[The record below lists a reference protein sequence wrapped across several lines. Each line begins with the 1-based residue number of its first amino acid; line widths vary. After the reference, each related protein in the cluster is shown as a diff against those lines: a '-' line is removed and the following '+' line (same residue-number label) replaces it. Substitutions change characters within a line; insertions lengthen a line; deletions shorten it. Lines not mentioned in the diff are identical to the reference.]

1 MLRGDVN
8 DDREPMAVVY
18 IPRQSMELVVKRI
31 EVGLEEGERNQREGL
46 EAARNERVT
55 RLTRWNHLAI
65 GGDSLSPVAC
75 RFAMNGDG

>member
-18 IPRQSMELVVKRI
+18 IPRQSVELVVERV

-55 RLTRWNHLAI
+55 GLTR
-65 GGDSLSPVAC
+65 
-75 RFAMNGDG
+75 

>member
-1 MLRGDVN
+1 
-8 DDREPMAVVY
+8 MAVVY
-18 IPRQSMELVVKRI
+18 IPRQSVELVVERV

-65 GGDSLSPVAC
+65 GGDWLSPVAC